1 MQTFEKG
8 RKREDCLKYLSGII
22 QDLDKVL
29 EDNKVPEFRKEWTR
43 ELISVIGLAISFVP
57 EKAKKYNVVDDRK
70 DFDSLK
76 RTYVKTEDSFCVSN
90 KRVAIAKGYQKI
102 SSYPKIYDVII
113 LVDSSIDDAYN
124 VFEAL
129 NGAFGDA
136 ARRNLVF

>member
-8 RKREDCLKYLSGII
+8 RRREDCLKYLRGII

-70 DFDSLK
+70 EFDALK
-76 RTYVKTEDSFCVSN
+76 RTYVKTEDSFYVSN
-90 KRVAIAKGYQKI
+90 NRVAIVKGYQMI
-102 SSYPKIYDVII
+102 SSYPKIYDALIM
-113 LVDSSIDDAYN
+113 VDSSIDDYN

-129 NGAFGDA
+129 NGAFCDA
-136 ARRNLVF
+136 ARSKI